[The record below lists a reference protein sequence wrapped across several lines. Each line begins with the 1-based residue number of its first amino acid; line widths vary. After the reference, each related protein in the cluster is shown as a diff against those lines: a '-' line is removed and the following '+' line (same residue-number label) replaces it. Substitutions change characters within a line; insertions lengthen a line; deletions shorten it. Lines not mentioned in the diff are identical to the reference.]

1 MANAMRLPRR
11 RSSVVPGIG
20 SLEAESDIEDCG
32 KRRKRIPLQRVAAMP
47 IDAGIGTLPLAGG
60 AVISAAR
67 LLDQE
72 RLKPGPEPLLLSLR
86 HQVLAQRTRSRF
98 GSELEKAPARRH
110 RDALDRLHGL
120 RGRDRREPGALAG
133 RDPAAV
139 DEDVELAPFE
149 LQRRQHVIAGS
160 TVQHLVVE
168 AECGARNETAARA
181 DGPAL
186 EGGRVQSHRRHR
198 KHRAFG
204 RFVEPAAELEFFFGA
219 PRLPVA
225 ERNRERDESRR
236 RDARCDPRTE
246 CSPADADS
254 RHDFTRSTLGAQG
267 SRGAVKI
274 VVILLFVAILASLGS
289 ALFFLVT
296 DGGQSKR
303 SVKALP
309 LRVGLSLALFLLLM
323 AGYYFGLIPGK
334 IE

>member
-1 MANAMRLPRR
+1 MTNAMRLPRR
-11 RSSVVPGIG
+11 RFSIAPGVG
-20 SLEAESDIEDCG
+20 SLEAESDIEDGG

-47 IDAGIGTLPLAGG
+47 IHAGIGTLPFARE
-60 AVISAAR
+60 AVLDVAR
-67 LLDQE
+67 LLDHE
-72 RLKPGPEPLLLSLR
+72 RLKPEPQALLLAFR
-86 HQVLAQRTRSRF
+86 HQVLAQGTRSRF
-98 GSELEKAPARRH
+98 GSELDESSARH
-110 RDALDRLHGL
+110 DGCPLDRLQAFGCGN
-120 RGRDRREPGALAG
+120 GRKPRAVSG

-139 DEDVELAPFE
+139 DEDVEFAAFE
-149 LQRRQHVIAGS
+149 LQRCQHVIAGRA
-160 TVQHLVVE
+160 VQDLVVE
-168 AECGARNETAARA
+168 EERSARDETAARA
-181 DGPAL
+181 DAPAFQ
-186 EGGRVQSHRRHR
+186 GGGVQPHRGYR
-198 KHRAFG
+198 KHRALG
-204 RFVEPAAELEFFFGA
+204 AFVEPAAEIEFFFGA

-225 ERNRERDESRR
+225 ERNRERNESGR

-246 CSPADADS
+246 YSPAEADS
-254 RHDFTRSTLGAQG
+254 RHDFTRSTLGAEG

-303 SVKALP
+303 SVKALA